1 MVDVMDASRIIWKQP
16 TAGQVMFERS
26 ELKPFCKRAIDKFS
40 EQKGNLR
47 RMAYV
52 MDFESLKFGFT
63 PAKLPTFWNDGL
75 STGMAGLD
83 RAGGGTLLG

>member
-1 MVDVMDASRIIWKQP
+1 
-16 TAGQVMFERS
+16 
-26 ELKPFCKRAIDKFS
+26 
-40 EQKGNLR
+40 
-47 RMAYV
+47 MAYV
-52 MDFESLKFGFT
+52 MDFETLKFGFT